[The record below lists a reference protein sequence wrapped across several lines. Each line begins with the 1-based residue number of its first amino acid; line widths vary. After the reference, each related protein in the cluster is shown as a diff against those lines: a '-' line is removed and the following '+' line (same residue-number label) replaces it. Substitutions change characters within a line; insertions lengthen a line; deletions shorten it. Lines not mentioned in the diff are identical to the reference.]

1 MKELLSDRLLGF
13 VTSFTTK
20 TIRVLEVN
28 SVAPLDVAIVM
39 SRSFPEREQ
48 VNEVAKLVEPVH
60 VGDVTEISEGNVS
73 LINSPALRMFDKVA
87 EKV

>member
-20 TIRVLEVN
+20 TIRVLEGN

>member
-1 MKELLSDRLLGF
+1 MKEILSDRLLGF

-20 TIRVLEVN
+20 TIRVLEGN

-48 VNEVAKLVEPVH
+48 VNEVAKLVAPIH

>member
-1 MKELLSDRLLGF
+1 M
-13 VTSFTTK
+13 
-20 TIRVLEVN
+20 RVLEGN